1 MAKSLTNDQLDELR
15 QGNGSFGS
23 AIEALKQG
31 YKVARSGWN
40 GSGMFAYYVPESVYP
55 AMTDIAKQAFPN
67 GNVPYR
73 AYLALKTAQN
83 DIATWSPSTSDALA
97 EDWTTVE

>member
-40 GSGMFAYYVPESVYP
+40 NSNIWLELQVPDENSKMTLPYIYMVKNKNKFPCNLSCES
-55 AMTDIAKQAFPN
+55 T
-67 GNVPYR
+67 
-73 AYLALKTAQN
+73 
-83 DIATWSPSTSDALA
+83 LA

>member
-1 MAKSLTNDQLDELR
+1 MSRSLTHDQLDELR

-40 GSGMFAYYVPESVYP
+40 NAEINLYYVVECNLILINCNNKFTEYFL
-55 AMTDIAKQAFPN
+55 KQE
-67 GNVPYR
+67 
-73 AYLALKTAQN
+73 
-83 DIATWSPSTSDALA
+83 DALA
-97 EDWTTVE
+97 EDWTTLE

>member
-1 MAKSLTNDQLDELR
+1 MAKGLKNYQLDELR

-40 GSGMFAYYVPESVYP
+40 G
-55 AMTDIAKQAFPN
+55 
-67 GNVPYR
+67 
-73 AYLALKTAQN
+73 
-83 DIATWSPSTSDALA
+83 
-97 EDWTTVE
+97 